1 MLVMKAPLV
10 AAVSLFYLASL
21 LALVGAFSP
30 HSGVGRTTSTTTTFL
45 PPLHHEKDAGTTTRR
60 RATPVA
66 DRMTKNEQDL
76 LFGNEENGKRSLDD
90 PPKGGGNSS
99 GGGSSS
105 SSSALVDRLATVR
118 TAATSCPDLWLRLA
132 QACPAKSRAIYDSHH
147 CDTKVDQTFAQF
159 ATTIQKS
166 AAAFSSLGIQK
177 GDKVALFG
185 ENSAVWLMIDQGVQL
200 AGGATAVRGADAPT
214 DELYYIYQ
222 HSDSKQIAVL
232 QGPKLLK
239 RLMLTDGTKRDELS
253 NENGPIK
260 TVILM
265 NREKQTNEAIQEL
278 AAACQV
284 TVHVFA
290 DLLEASQPIT
300 KPPSIAKT
308 DLSTIVYTSGTTG
321 RPKGVMLTHGNLL
334 HQTGHRLGPTQR
346 YEDSDPL
353 PGEKMLSLLPG
364 TCS

>member
-1 MLVMKAPLV
+1 
-10 AAVSLFYLASL
+10 
-21 LALVGAFSP
+21 
-30 HSGVGRTTSTTTTFL
+30 
-45 PPLHHEKDAGTTTRR
+45 
-60 RATPVA
+60 
-66 DRMTKNEQDL
+66 
-76 LFGNEENGKRSLDD
+76 
-90 PPKGGGNSS
+90 
-99 GGGSSS
+99 
-105 SSSALVDRLATVR
+105 VDRLAAVR

-132 QACPAKSRAIYDSHH
+132 QACPVKARAIYDSHH
-147 CDTKVDQTFAQF
+147 CDTKIDQTFAQF

-166 AAAFSSLGIQK
+166 AAAFAGLGIQK

-222 HSDSKQIAVL
+222 HSDSKQIAVF

-239 RLMLTDGTKRDELS
+239 RLMLTDSKTKSELS

-284 TVHVFA
+284 TVHVFS

-300 KPPSIAKT
+300 NLPSLSKS

-364 TCS
+364 MY